1 MTEVV
6 NFKCNPILIGSLL
19 AQLGILPAYH
29 LNKGSAYS
37 QYNTAAP
44 DAKFCIR
51 GCFIIVPML

>member
-29 LNKGSAYS
+29 LNKEERLTVYWAAAYR
-37 QYNTAAP
+37 TR
-44 DAKFCIR
+44 KGRCCWI
-51 GCFIIVPML
+51 L